1 MLKTLTK
8 ENFNEEIKT
17 GLKLV
22 EFYATWCGYCAKE
35 EDELL
40 QMDKIYVGQVDVD
53 KNPELVKRL
62 GIHSF
67 PTFLVFQNGREME
80 RFSGFRKKEDLMNIL
95 IKYM

>member
-1 MLKTLTK
+1 MLKELNRD
-8 ENFNEEIKT
+8 NFIDET
-17 GLKLV
+17 ARGLKLI
-22 EFYATWCGYCAKE
+22 EFYATWCGYCAKQE
-35 EDELL
+35 NELL

-53 KNPELVKRL
+53 NNEELVKRL
-62 GIHSF
+62 GIRSF